1 MNKIG
6 NFLITLLALLFLFG
20 CTQDEVTFEDLLACD
35 DEMVSETT
43 VVQTE
48 EPTQIPSGFV
58 EERLELYKK
67 PEKYTYDMLVSD
79 ISVLEA
85 VYADEISVENL
96 CTTYDGRT
104 VYDIAVGD
112 LNNENHIMISA
123 AMHAREYI
131 TTQVVM
137 NQLCDLLSAINSD
150 KTYNDVFIS
159 QLANNVTIHFIPMVN
174 PDGVSISQFG
184 LDGLLT
190 QRAVDTVNSICISND
205 YYNCEQWKA
214 NAEGIDINRNFDA
227 GWYEYN
233 DNKGAP
239 APDKYK
245 GEYPGSASEALA
257 LIELTEEYN
266 FKRTVSYHTKG
277 SLIYWYYKQSGEV
290 LETSKEFS
298 QSISN
303 VTGYVLDGDYTAV
316 DAAGYK
322 DWAVYKKGIPSIT
335 IEVGGEAPDN
345 PVPISYLDSILKRNE
360 NVVYETLYGLR

>member
-1 MNKIG
+1 MDKIKCL
-6 NFLITLLALLFLFG
+6 LIALLVPICVCA
-20 CTQDEVTFEDLLACD
+20 CTHEKVTFEDLLAYED
-35 DEMVSETT
+35 VAVSET
-43 VVQTE
+43 VAVETE

-79 ISVLEA
+79 ISILES
-85 VYADEISVENL
+85 VYANDLSIQKL

-104 VYDIAVGD
+104 VYDIVVGD
-112 LNNENHIMISA
+112 LNNENHIMVSA

-137 NQLCDLLSAINSD
+137 NELCDLLSAINSD
-150 KTYNDVFIS
+150 EVYNDVLVS
-159 QLANNVTIHFIPMVN
+159 RLVNNVTIHFIPMVN

-190 QRAVDTVNSICISND
+190 QQAVDTVNGICVSNN
-205 YYNCEQWKA
+205 YYNYEQWKA

-227 GWYEYN
+227 GWEEYN
-233 DNKGAP
+233 DTKDKP

-245 GEYPGSASEALA
+245 GEYPGSAAEALA

-266 FKRTVSYHTKG
+266 FKRTISYHTKG

-290 LETSKEFS
+290 LEDSKKFS

-360 NVVYETLYGLR
+360 NVVYETLYGLQ